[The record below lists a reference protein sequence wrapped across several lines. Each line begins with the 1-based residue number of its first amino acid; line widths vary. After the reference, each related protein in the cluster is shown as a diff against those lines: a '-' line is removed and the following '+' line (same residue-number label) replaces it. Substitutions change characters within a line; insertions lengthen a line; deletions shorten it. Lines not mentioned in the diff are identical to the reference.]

1 MSTVS
6 SEDLITVITSDKR
19 EPTEEELDSFKNLVN
34 DWFKYDDQ
42 IRKLSTA
49 IKERKTYQKALNTKI
64 QDFMFS
70 YNYNDLHTEH
80 GRIKTNIREVKE
92 PVKIADIKEKIIK
105 YKSLSGEELLNQIF
119 NEERKTV
126 VKRETRR
133 IFQEVSLSL

>member
-19 EPTEEELDSFKNLVN
+19 EPAEEELDSFKNLVN

-64 QDFMFS
+64 QDFMFT